1 MILDFYVN
9 SGLQGGYRGLSV
21 DTERVR
27 IIDLNEL
34 SSPITDA
41 NILPAKDCVEHNIN
55 SLNEYIANI
64 DLKLRVTQTK
74 CIPILDGY
82 KLIEPPTEKKKAL
95 LLKKKNEALNK
106 IEKIKESKLYQLL
119 YK

>member
-27 IIDLNEL
+27 IIDFNEV
-34 SSPITDA
+34 SSPITDD
-41 NILPAKDCVEHNIN
+41 NMSPARDCVEHNIK
-55 SLNEYIANI
+55 SLNEYVANI
-64 DLKLRVTQTK
+64 DLKLRVTQVK
-74 CIPILDGY
+74 RIPIPDGY

-95 LLKKKNEALNK
+95 LIKNRDEALNK
-106 IEKIKESKLYQLL
+106 IEKIKESKLYQFL